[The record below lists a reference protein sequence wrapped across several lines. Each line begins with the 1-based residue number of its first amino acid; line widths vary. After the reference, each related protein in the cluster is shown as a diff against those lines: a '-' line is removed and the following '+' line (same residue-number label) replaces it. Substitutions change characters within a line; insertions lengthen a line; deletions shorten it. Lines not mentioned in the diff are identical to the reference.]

1 VSKTALVSELP
12 NCDFC
17 MIGGVTEP
25 AEYDGKTK
33 QGPWGYMCQQ
43 HFDQY
48 GVGLGLGLG
57 QKLVL
62 ESPEPAQRVS
72 KADELCKRCGKGCSE
87 TSWNRQ
93 VGRYRVLDNE
103 VKISAMLSLG
113 LYCEEV

>member
-1 VSKTALVSELP
+1 LVKTALVSKLP

-17 MIGGVTEP
+17 TAEGVTEP

-33 QGPWGYMCQQ
+33 RGPWGYMCQQ

-72 KADELCKRCGKGCSE
+72 KADELCQRCGKGCGE
-87 TSWNRQ
+87 KSWNKQ
-93 VGRYRVLDNE
+93 VGRYRILDNE
-103 VKISAMLSLG
+103 VKITTMLSLG

>member
-1 VSKTALVSELP
+1 MVKTALVSKLP

-17 MIGGVTEP
+17 AMEDITEP
-25 AEYDGKTK
+25 AEYDGQTK
-33 QGPWGYMCQQ
+33 LGHWGYMCQH

-62 ESPEPAQRVS
+62 EPPVTAAQID
-72 KADELCKRCGKGCSE
+72 KADELCKRCGKGCDE
-87 TSWNRQ
+87 TSRNKQ
-93 VGRYRVLDNE
+93 VGRYRILDNE
-103 VKISAMLSLG
+103 AKIEAMLSLG